1 MYKIHFTNTKTATFG
16 GIASITFGASFISIV
31 EIIYFFTGRFGAKLL
46 RYVRQRQRPTKFKL
60 GLD

>member
-1 MYKIHFTNTKTATFG
+1 MYIYIKTASFG

-31 EIIYFFTGRFGAKLL
+31 EIIYIFTGRFGAKLL
-46 RYVRQRQRPTKFKL
+46 RYVRRKPEIFKL